1 MAEAKIA
8 FRKPRKFQDLNA
20 LETAI
25 NEYFQDCDN
34 RNVPY
39 TISGL
44 AYTLHTSRRTLLNIQ
59 EGGYYPI
66 EFIELINLTKAKI
79 LSQLEE
85 GMLSGRYNAAGSI
98 FTLKNNFGY
107 VDKIEQVVEVK
118 DSIADTLEQRR
129 KKVIEAKQVKLI
141 EASKDAS

>member
-1 MAEAKIA
+1 MPEAKIE
-8 FRKPRKFQDLNA
+8 FKKPRKFQDLEA
-20 LETAI
+20 LKTAI
-25 NEYFQDCDN
+25 NEYFEDCDN
-34 RNVPY
+34 RGAPY

-59 EGGYYPI
+59 QGGYYPI
-66 EFIELINLTKAKI
+66 EFVELINLTKAKI

-118 DSIADTLEQRR
+118 DSIADTLEKRR
-129 KKVIEAKQVKLI
+129 KKVIEAKTVELI

>member
-1 MAEAKIA
+1 MAEAKIE
-8 FRKPRKFQDLNA
+8 FKKPRKFQDLEA

-59 EGGYYPI
+59 QGGYYPT
-66 EFIELINLTKAKI
+66 EFIQLINLTKAKI
-79 LSQLEE
+79 LCQLEE
-85 GMLSGRYNAAGSI
+85 GMLSGRYNPAGSI

-107 VDKIEQVVEVK
+107 VDKIETTIEVK
-118 DSIADTLEQRR
+118 DSIADTLEKRR
-129 KKVIEAKQVKLI
+129 KKVIEAKTI
-141 EASKDAS
+141 ELLEHSKTAS